1 MKRTLVVGLFAS
13 LLLLPGCVEWLEV
26 DEEGEQTLTLPAGQ
40 PVVLPSTG
48 PVVGGD
54 GPLIPQTPGLRVPLA
69 GYWTRARLDT
79 LDLLLPY
86 TWASLLE
93 AAEASPRSAAARPRE
108 LLLRIESSVG
118 TTDESLPVI
127 GFRAVI
133 PIALPPGTDGTA
145 VHSGFEVGHDGLADA
160 TIALRTSAQDLWM
173 VTATRLR
180 IETLTPRILVA
191 TLEGEARR
199 GAQGQR
205 ERDFKAVFVA
215 LRALP

>member
-1 MKRTLVVGLFAS
+1 MVSVITGLLS
-13 LLLLPGCVEWLEV
+13 LQGCVEWLEV
-26 DEEGEQTLTLPAGQ
+26 DDEGGEETLRLPAGQ

-79 LDLLLPY
+79 LDLLLPF

-93 AAEASPRSAAARPRE
+93 AAEGPGAGAGPARPRE
-108 LLLRIESSVG
+108 LLLRIEASVE
-118 TTDESLPVI
+118 TTDETLPVV
-127 GFRAVI
+127 GMRAII
-133 PIALPPGTDGTA
+133 PIALPPGTDATA
-145 VHSGFEVGHDGLADA
+145 VHSGFEVGRDGLDRA

-173 VTATRLR
+173 VTGTRLR
-180 IETLTPRILVA
+180 LETLAPRILVG